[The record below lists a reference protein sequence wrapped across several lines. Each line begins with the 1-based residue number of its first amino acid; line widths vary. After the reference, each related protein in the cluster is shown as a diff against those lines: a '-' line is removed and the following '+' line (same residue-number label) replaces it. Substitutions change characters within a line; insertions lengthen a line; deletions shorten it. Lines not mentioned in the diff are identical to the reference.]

1 MIVIFIK
8 SIPDLHKINLTNGD
22 KIRTVYVPTTVDKER
37 YTAVK
42 NELEEKYS
50 LTLNNR
56 DNSIKEIINVLT
68 QGSNKTIPKLDLM
81 ITRTDI
87 SNFFPSVNKHSLY
100 KKLMRNNYLSLNAV
114 DTLKEFIFNNNVEG
128 LPQGIPFSSILS
140 EFYLQE
146 FDSDFINAFTP
157 YLYQRYV
164 DDILF
169 IKIISK
175 HDKPIKTNQI
185 TTVIDDIARKHDLV
199 INKNKTEV
207 VFFKGKEKRSLDFD
221 YLGYKFKSLAKDS
234 NFELTISINETKFN
248 KIWDNIYE
256 LFALYSNSD
265 KTKADYWKLYYRLI
279 NHIYGVTTINDKNEV
294 LKFGL
299 GHSYKYVNNENQLKV
314 LFDRISYQIYKS
326 SLSSNENYSLHQ
338 IISYEHSPIEILS
351 KRFDYMKL
359 TKNQLNKMHR
369 RIKSPHNRNRLESFF
384 YYLYKI

>member
-1 MIVIFIK
+1 MIFIK
-8 SIPDLHKINLTNGD
+8 SIPNLHKINLTNGN
-22 KIRTVYVPTTVDKER
+22 KSRTIYVPTTVDKER
-37 YTAVK
+37 YITVK

-56 DNSIKEIINVLT
+56 VNSIKEIINVLT
-68 QGSNKTIPKLDLM
+68 QGSNETIPKLDLI

-114 DTLKEFIFNNNVEG
+114 ETLKEFIFNNNVEG

-146 FDSDFINAFTP
+146 FDSDLINAFNP

-175 HDKPIKTNQI
+175 HDTPSKYNQI
-185 TTVIDDIARKHDLV
+185 TNVIDNIALKHDLV
-199 INKNKTEV
+199 INKDKTKV
-207 VFFKGKEKRSLDFD
+207 VFFKDKNRRSFDFD
-221 YLGYKFKSLAKDS
+221 YLGYRFKSFPEDS
-234 NFELTISINETKFN
+234 NFKLTISISEAKFN

-256 LFALYSNSD
+256 LFQLYNDSS

-279 NHIYGVTTINDKNEV
+279 NRIYGVTSINDKNEV

-299 GHSYKYVNNENQLKV
+299 GHSYRYSNNEKQLKV
-314 LFDRISYQIYKS
+314 LFDRISYQIYKC

-338 IISYEHSPIEILS
+338 IINYEHSPLDILN

-359 TKNQLNKMHR
+359 TKKQLNKMHR
-369 RIKSPHNRNRLESFF
+369 RINSPHNRNRLESFF
-384 YYLYKI
+384 YYLYKN